1 MDISKDTYAQ
11 KSRRSFLQRVG
22 GLGVGGLGL
31 TSFAPILNKELDLL
45 LQEKSSRDPEVLAKD
60 ESYWYPVQKAYVQS
74 SHFIN
79 LESGYFSPQS
89 QEVMEAQLRNIQ
101 MINEQPSFYMR
112 RRQFDEKRAVK
123 MKLAQLAGVSPE
135 EIVITRNTTESLN
148 TVILGMKLAP
158 GDEVIM
164 SSQDYGSMLEAFAM
178 RSARYGSRNVI
189 IDLPLIPSSDED
201 VLDRYEE
208 AITPRTK
215 AIHVTHMIN
224 LTGQILPVRKLADLA
239 HKNGLEIIVDA
250 AHSFA
255 HLDYKL
261 PELDCDYYGASLHKW
276 LCAPLGSGI
285 LYMKKQNI
293 SKLWPLYGD
302 VNMPSDDIAKFEH
315 IGTHPVSTHLT
326 ISSAIEFHLAI
337 GAAYKEAR
345 LRYLKDYWID
355 QVKELPNLIVN
366 TPLSKNRSCALAN
379 VGVKGMKPSVLAS
392 KLYDDFR
399 IFTVAIERDGVQG
412 IRVTPH
418 LYTRLDQ
425 LDQLVAALKQLAT

>member
-1 MDISKDTYAQ
+1 
-11 KSRRSFLQRVG
+11 
-22 GLGVGGLGL
+22 
-31 TSFAPILNKELDLL
+31 
-45 LQEKSSRDPEVLAKD
+45 
-60 ESYWYPVQKAYVQS
+60 
-74 SHFIN
+74 
-79 LESGYFSPQS
+79 
-89 QEVMEAQLRNIQ
+89 
-101 MINEQPSFYMR
+101 
-112 RRQFDEKRAVK
+112 
-123 MKLAQLAGVSPE
+123 
-135 EIVITRNTTESLN
+135 
-148 TVILGMKLAP
+148 
-158 GDEVIM
+158 
-164 SSQDYGSMLEAFAM
+164 
-178 RSARYGSRNVI
+178 
-189 IDLPLIPSSDED
+189 
-201 VLDRYEE
+201 
-208 AITPRTK
+208 
-215 AIHVTHMIN
+215 
-224 LTGQILPVRKLADLA
+224 
-239 HKNGLEIIVDA
+239 
-250 AHSFA
+250 
-255 HLDYKL
+255 
-261 PELDCDYYGASLHKW
+261 
-276 LCAPLGSGI
+276 
-285 LYMKKQNI
+285 MKKENI